1 MHSAPLT
8 KGSSMICSKC
18 RMATEKSGVAFVAGM
33 GCATPAQAR
42 LTHHVPD
49 APKAAKPFQVPK
61 RVANFTPSGE

>member
-1 MHSAPLT
+1 
-8 KGSSMICSKC
+8 
-18 RMATEKSGVAFVAGM
+18 MATEKSGVAFVAGM

>member
-1 MHSAPLT
+1 MNC
-8 KGSSMICSKC
+8 GKC
-18 RMATEKSGVAFVAGM
+18 RMAIEKSGAVFVTGM

-61 RVANFTPSGE
+61 RKANFTPSGE